1 MASSR
6 HYARAI
12 QPEYPRVMRAQDAA
26 DPIALHS
33 GSLFLRNL
41 PNADLRRLVPHLRL
55 TDLPRE
61 EIICRDGDMIQI
73 IIFPHDGIVSLTSL
87 LTDGTIIESATVGGE
102 GYVGVEVMLGS
113 AVAAC
118 SVIAQPG
125 RVSTIALDRLLI
137 LLDQV
142 PSLRPAMLAYARAY
156 LAVVTRLSACNALHT
171 LKQRACRR
179 LMLAL
184 DQTEQQSLMITQEE
198 LARALGVG
206 RTSVNQACQE
216 LRIDGLID
224 YSRGHIQ
231 ITNLQGMTTAAC
243 ECYNYL
249 KRALQICPR
258 NGGDSRKN

>member
-1 MASSR
+1 MASST

-61 EIICRDGDMIQI
+61 EIICRHGDMIQS

-87 LTDGTIIESATVGGE
+87 LTDGTMIESATVGGE

-156 LAVVTRLSACNALHT
+156 LAVVTRLAACNALHT

-179 LMLAL
+179 LVLAR
-184 DQTEQQSLMITQEE
+184 DQTEPAVSDDHSG
-198 LARALGVG
+198 GVG
-206 RTSVNQACQE
+206 SCPGRWPDQCQP
-216 LRIDGLID
+216 GLPGIAHRRSHRLQPRPYPD
-224 YSRGHIQ
+224 HQPPGYDDRG
-231 ITNLQGMTTAAC
+231 L
-243 ECYNYL
+243 
-249 KRALQICPR
+249 
-258 NGGDSRKN
+258 

>member
-1 MASSR
+1 
-6 HYARAI
+6 
-12 QPEYPRVMRAQDAA
+12 MRARDTE

-33 GSLFLRNL
+33 GSPFLRSL
-41 PNADLRRLVPHLRL
+41 PNADLRRLVPDLRL
-55 TDLPRE
+55 RDLPRE
-61 EIICRDGDMIQI
+61 EIIHRDGDMIQS
-73 IIFPHDGIVSLTSL
+73 IIFPHNATVSLTTL
-87 LTDGTIIESATVGGE
+87 LTDGTIVESATVGGE

-125 RVSTIALDRLLI
+125 RVSTIALERLLI
-137 LLDQV
+137 LLNQV
-142 PSLRPAMLAYARAY
+142 PSLRPAMLRYARAY
-156 LAVVTRLSACNALHT
+156 LAVVNRLAACNARHA

-184 DQTEQQSLMITQEE
+184 DQTEQQPLMITQEE

-206 RTSVNQACQE
+206 RTSVNQACQA

-224 YSRGHIQ
+224 YGRGHIQ
-231 ITNLQGMTTAAC
+231 ITNPQGMTEAAC

-249 KRALQICPR
+249 KRALQI
-258 NGGDSRKN
+258 